1 MSSAASGAAA
11 KTGTAPGARPGI
23 PGLTLTRADFEAAYQ
38 NVAPHVYRTPL
49 LTNRS
54 LSEACGFD
62 VRLKAELF
70 QRGGSYKVRGPLN
83 KIAGLT
89 DEERSRGVIC
99 SSAGN
104 HAQGVAIA
112 ARHYGVR
119 AVVVM
124 AENAT
129 PAKIAA
135 TEGYGARVVL
145 HGMIWDEADEK
156 ALELVEKEG
165 YTYLHPF
172 DDPDLIAGQGTLG
185 LEIMAQLPEA
195 ELVVVPIG
203 GGGLISGISMAV
215 KSVNPGVRVIGVESS
230 GAPAMKRSVEA
241 GGCIVLDEMGCII
254 DGLRVM
260 RVGDHTCSVVSRFV
274 DEIVTLPDEKI
285 FDAVLWLMTRA
296 KLVTEGAAASPVG
309 ALLQGLVDAP
319 PGTKTVCVLSGGNL
333 DVEQLRGLA
342 WN

>member
-1 MSSAASGAAA
+1 MN
-11 KTGTAPGARPGI
+11 GTASTT
-23 PGLTLTRADFEAAYQ
+23 GLTLTRADFARARA
-38 NVAPHVYRTPL
+38 NVAPHVYHTPL
-49 LTNRS
+49 LTSRS
-54 LSEACGFD
+54 LSEATGLD

-83 KIAGLT
+83 KIAHLSE
-89 DEERSRGVIC
+89 EERARGIIC

-112 ARHYGVR
+112 ARHYGIK

-129 PAKIAA
+129 PSKVAA
-135 TEGYGARVVL
+135 TEGYGAEVVL
-145 HGMIWDEADEK
+145 HGTIWDEANER
-156 ALELVEKEG
+156 ALELVEERG
-165 YTYLHPF
+165 LTYVHPF

-185 LEIMAQLPEA
+185 LEILEDWPEA
-195 ELVVVPIG
+195 EVVVIPIG
-203 GGGLISGISMAV
+203 GGGLISGNAMSL
-215 KSVNPGVRVIGVESS
+215 KSLKPGIRVIGVESS

-241 GGCIVLDEMGCII
+241 GRLVTLDRVDCVI
-254 DGLRVM
+254 DGLRVK
-260 RVGDHTCSVVSRFV
+260 RVGANTFSVVRRFV
-274 DEIVTLPDEKI
+274 DELVTLPDEQI

-296 KLVTEGAAASPVG
+296 KLVAEGAAAAPVG

-319 PGTKTVCVLSGGNL
+319 PGTRVVCVLSGGNL
-333 DVEQLRGLA
+333 DVEQLRGLS